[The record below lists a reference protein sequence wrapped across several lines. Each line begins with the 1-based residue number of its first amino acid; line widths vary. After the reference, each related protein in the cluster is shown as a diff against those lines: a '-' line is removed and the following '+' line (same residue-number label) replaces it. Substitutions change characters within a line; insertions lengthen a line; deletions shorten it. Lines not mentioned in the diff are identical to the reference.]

1 MSTAES
7 SADLEG
13 LQKEAE
19 DKLDQ
24 HAVEVIQYH
33 FHDSTG
39 CPFWL
44 EKKSELNFDPL
55 TDIKCFEDIKK
66 FPLFED
72 DWLRGGPISRWVP
85 KGHAGKP
92 VYVFETGGTTGI
104 PKSRVVID
112 DFRIDYEMFSET
124 LPDEYFPRG
133 SNWLMLGP
141 WCPRGS

>member
-13 LQKEAE
+13 LQKEAQ

-24 HAVEVIQYH
+24 HAYVVIQYH

-44 EKKSELNFDPL
+44 QKKSELNFDPL
-55 TDIKCFEDIKK
+55 TDVKCYDDIKK

-72 DWLRGGPISRWVP
+72 EWLRGGPISRWVP
-85 KGHAGKP
+85 QGHAGKP

-104 PKSRVVID
+104 P
-112 DFRIDYEMFSET
+112 
-124 LPDEYFPRG
+124 
-133 SNWLMLGP
+133 
-141 WCPRGS
+141 